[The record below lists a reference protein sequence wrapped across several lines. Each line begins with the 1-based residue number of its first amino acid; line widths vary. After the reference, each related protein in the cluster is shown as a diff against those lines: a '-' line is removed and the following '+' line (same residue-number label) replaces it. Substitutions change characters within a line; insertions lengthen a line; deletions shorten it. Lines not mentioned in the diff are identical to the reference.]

1 MSALICL
8 GGTFDYDVKAERLIE
23 VSREL
28 ELPDVWNEPERAQ
41 ALGKER
47 SALEEVVNTIVE
59 LETGCTDIEDLVEL
73 AVEESDQETFDD
85 AVVEADALDKV
96 LEKLYK
102 CIIEGKI
109 IDKNDLKLFGITD
122 TTNIDTYCFFII
134 KSFTSNNF
142 CTCTTNINYQSF
154 L

>member
-1 MSALICL
+1 MSALICF
-8 GGTFDYDVKAERLIE
+8 GGTFDYDVKAERLVE

-28 ELPDVWNEPERAQ
+28 ELPEIWNEPERAQ

-85 AVVEADALDKV
+85 AV
-96 LEKLYK
+96 
-102 CIIEGKI
+102 
-109 IDKNDLKLFGITD
+109 
-122 TTNIDTYCFFII
+122 
-134 KSFTSNNF
+134 SRS
-142 CTCTTNINYQSF
+142 
-154 L
+154 